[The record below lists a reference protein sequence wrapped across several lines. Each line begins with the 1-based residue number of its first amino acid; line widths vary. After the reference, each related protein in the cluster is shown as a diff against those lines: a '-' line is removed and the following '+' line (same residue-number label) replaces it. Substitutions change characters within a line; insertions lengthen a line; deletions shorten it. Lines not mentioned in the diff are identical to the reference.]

1 MNKLFL
7 IATMLFICTATQAQE
22 QPSHFGLFGFQ
33 SGYEQSYQKPFI
45 GFFGGYR
52 ANNNYFGAA
61 ANAILPASGR
71 KTPII
76 LSVEYGYTIGSFQP
90 YIMFS
95 HFSSGAESVAY
106 KEGISG
112 FAWGGGL
119 SFYTKSLPL
128 KFSVG
133 LSNLQDVPQIK
144 TLPDKIY
151 VSVGWYRNF

>member
-1 MNKLFL
+1 MNKVFL
-7 IATMLFICTATQAQE
+7 IAMLLTCTATQAQE
-22 QPSHFGLFGFQ
+22 QPSHLGLFGLQ
-33 SGYEQSYQKPFI
+33 SGYEQSYQRPFI

-61 ANAILPASGR
+61 ANATLPASGR
-71 KTPII
+71 KTPIT

-90 YIMFS
+90 YVIFQ

-112 FAWGGGL
+112 FACGGGL
-119 SFYTKSLPL
+119 SFYTQSLPL

-133 LSNLQDVPQIK
+133 LSNLQDVPQIQI
-144 TLPDKIY
+144 LPNKIY
-151 VSVGWYRNF
+151 VSIGWYRNL